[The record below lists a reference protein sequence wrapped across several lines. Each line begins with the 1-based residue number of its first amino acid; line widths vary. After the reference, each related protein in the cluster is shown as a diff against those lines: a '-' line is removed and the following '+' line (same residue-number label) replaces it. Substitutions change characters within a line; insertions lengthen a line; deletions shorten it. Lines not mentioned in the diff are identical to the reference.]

1 MVEKSILEK
10 LLDNKPNSSQFNFL
24 NKKGTPQTIKK
35 VCPNSHHQEKG
46 EVKKIPDDAL
56 QYSPSQQ

>member
-1 MVEKSILEK
+1 MVAKNILEK

-46 EVKKIPDDAL
+46 GDKKIPDDAL
-56 QYSPSQQ
+56 QSSPSQQ